1 MVYTLSKSDIE
12 RQLGRPLSE
21 TEADNLE
28 ALVALA
34 KQRLEQ
40 ALNAPIDGDGART
53 FASCERARQLYIGP
67 FTELK
72 SVKVNDKLLPDG
84 YEVMWS
90 DEFRVPAN
98 SLRFSKP
105 MVSDRIVKIEATW
118 GFGAKLPLP
127 LLHLWAQLFDAIARM
142 SFAARDDNGRL
153 IRDITAEKIIDY
165 SVTYAKSSQSD
176 LDRVLSDNMGV
187 ISAYRTPSNT
197 IIPSGVEGCI

>member
-21 TEADNLE
+21 AETNNLE
-28 ALVALA
+28 DLVALA

-40 ALNAPIDGDGART
+40 ALNAPIDGDGVRT
-53 FASCERARQLYIGP
+53 FASCERARQLYVGP

-72 SVKVNDKLLPDG
+72 SVKVNDKSLTDG

-98 SLRFSKP
+98 SLRFNQP
-105 MVSDRIVKIEATW
+105 MVSDRIIKIEATW
-118 GFGAKLPLP
+118 GFGAKLPFP
-127 LLHLWAQLFDAIARM
+127 LIHLWAQLFDAIART